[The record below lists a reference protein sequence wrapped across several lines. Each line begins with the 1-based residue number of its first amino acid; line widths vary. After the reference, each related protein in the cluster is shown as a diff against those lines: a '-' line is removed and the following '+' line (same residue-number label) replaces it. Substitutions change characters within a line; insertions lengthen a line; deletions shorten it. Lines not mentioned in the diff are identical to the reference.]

1 MDKTI
6 PHRPLEK
13 MPYQLGVGGLRI
25 SPREKRYIN
34 QVLKTNRLSY
44 GPLTQRFES
53 EFAKAHGC
61 KYGLMSNSGT
71 SSLRVAV
78 ACLKEL
84 EGWDSETEIL
94 VPAVTFVAT
103 SNVIIQHGLRPVF
116 VDVHPTQ
123 YNIDPEKIEE
133 KITPKTR
140 AIMAVHLFGLPCDM
154 QAISNTARRHNLKII
169 EDSCESMFVKTHG
182 KPVGAWGDIAC
193 FSTYVAHLI
202 VTGVGGLGLTN
213 NPDYAIVMRS
223 LVNHGRD
230 SIYLSIDDDKTND
243 PQRLSQIVQKRLK
256 FIRLGYSFRATELEA
271 ALGLGQLER
280 IDEILAARRRN
291 ATYLIN
297 HLKPFDTYLQLPSW
311 PAESEHAF
319 MMFPIVVRE
328 PVNKEK
334 LVFFLE
340 QNNIET
346 RDMLPLINQPIY
358 QKLFG
363 DLEPQYPVAARINK
377 NGFYIGCHQTL
388 KIWELKYIVGKFR
401 EYFEGENLI

>member
-1 MDKTI
+1 MNKTTSQSSI
-6 PHRPLEK
+6 EK
-13 MPYQLGVGGLRI
+13 VPSQLGVGCLHI
-25 SPREKRYIN
+25 SSQEKHYIK
-34 QVLKTNRLSY
+34 QVLKNNRLSY

-53 EFAKAHGC
+53 QFAKAHGC
-61 KYGLMSNSGT
+61 RYGLMCNSGT
-71 SSLRVAV
+71 SALRVAV

-84 EGWDSETEIL
+84 EVWDSETEIL

-103 SNVIIQHGLRPVF
+103 SNVVIQNGLRPVF

-140 AIMAVHLFGLPCDM
+140 AIIVVHLFGLPCDM
-154 QAISNTARRHNLKII
+154 EPILKIVRKHNLKII
-169 EDSCESMFVKTHG
+169 EDSCESMFVKYRQ
-182 KPVGAWGDIAC
+182 KSVGSWGDISC

-202 VTGVGGLGLTN
+202 VTGVGGLALTN

-243 PQRLSQIVQKRLK
+243 PQRLSQVVQKRLK
-256 FIRLGYSFRATELEA
+256 FVRLGYSFRATELEA

-280 IDEILAARRRN
+280 IDQILQVRTRN
-291 ATYLIN
+291 AAYLIK
-297 HLKPFDTYLQLPSW
+297 HLKPFDAYLQLPSW
-311 PAESEHAF
+311 PVHSEHAF
-319 MMFPIVVRE
+319 MMFPIVARG

-340 QNNIET
+340 RNNIET

-358 QKLFG
+358 KKLFG

-377 NGFYIGCHQTL
+377 NGFYIGCHQAL
-388 KIWELKYIVGKFR
+388 KIRDLKYIVGKFR
-401 EYFEGENLI
+401 EFFEEERLI